1 MRFLLQFM
9 SINTHSYTISA
20 LFIVF
25 EQCKQRENQAVSDIY
40 WSLLVIIW
48 NCSIRFQSYNH
59 NFPSEFDKL
68 SIYCTQAS
76 KQYMFKKKMM
86 RLWIKLTLDSEL
98 QLSLLQLLLVGG
110 CTCVDTGV
118 IRLQRADDEGA
129 IWMLSKPAAQ
139 PSDRT
144 SVYTDFFVNDSSL
157 WFKMIKYR
165 DPNRQTRAIYTK
177 PALTVSASLG

>member
-9 SINTHSYTISA
+9 SITTHSYTISV

-68 SIYCTQAS
+68 SIAHKHPNSTCL
-76 KQYMFKKKMM
+76 KKMM